1 MNLNSSH
8 TCYLPLSP
16 PSPPLHFFLL
26 LPKEGGILKFPC
38 CSVWVVNEVL
48 DSIMNMQCYWF
59 CVCASARARV
69 CVCVSL
75 ITAGMQN
82 QAPPF
87 NSISIMLREWERARL
102 RLLDSSKEIA
112 AQMSWKTANPSDLAD
127 SVTMRTADISI
138 VMACSSSHLLHP
150 FD

>member
-1 MNLNSSH
+1 MNLNSPH
-8 TCYLPLSP
+8 TCYLPLS
-16 PSPPLHFFLL
+16 SPLPHYTSFLF

-59 CVCASARARV
+59 CVRARACV
-69 CVCVSL
+69 CVCMSL